1 MELTVTGSRDGSG
14 GLLSIDVRDII
25 FFEYIGGSEA
35 QIRVH
40 KLHETF
46 YTMGT
51 LRYWVTALQ
60 ASGFEFALVDRNNA
74 VNIRSIKRL
83 DSQFKIA
90 YFEEE
95 ITRDSKYCTLAWE
108 KYKALVKKLK
118 SIDQPVIIT

>member
-1 MELTVTGSRDGSG
+1 MQFTVTGSRDGSG
-14 GLLSIDVRDII
+14 GLVSIDVKEII

-60 ASGFEFALVDRNNA
+60 ESGFEFALVDRNNA
-74 VNIRSIKRL
+74 VNIRNIKRL
-83 DSQFKIA
+83 DSEYKKA

-95 ITRDSKYCTLAWE
+95 ITHGSKYCTLAWE
-108 KYKALVKKLK
+108 KYKALVKKLQ
-118 SIDQPVIIT
+118 SMDQPVIIT

>member
-95 ITRDSKYCTLAWE
+95 ITRDSKHCTLAWE
-108 KYKALVKKLK
+108 KYKALVKKLQ
-118 SIDQPVIIT
+118 SMDQPVIIT